1 MKFLY
6 KSVTVKVGALSVL
19 CGLYAFAA
27 TEELQNRNEQETVV
41 FFFDSGFFF
50 SRATSQS
57 PCLHETLMIAA
68 ITNKK

>member
-1 MKFLY
+1 MKFPY

-41 FFFDSGFFF
+41 FFDSGFF

-57 PCLHETLMIAA
+57 LCLHETLMTAA

>member
-1 MKFLY
+1 MKFPY

-41 FFFDSGFFF
+41 FFDSGFFF
-50 SRATSQS
+50 AGNESKSVLARDLDDCSDN
-57 PCLHETLMIAA
+57 E
-68 ITNKK
+68 

>member
-41 FFFDSGFFF
+41 FFLTAVSFFRGQRVKV
-50 SRATSQS
+50 RACTR
-57 PCLHETLMIAA
+57 P
-68 ITNKK
+68 

>member
-1 MKFLY
+1 MKFPY

-41 FFFDSGFFF
+41 FFDSGFFF

-57 PCLHETLMIAA
+57 PCLHKTLMTAA

>member
-41 FFFDSGFFF
+41 FFDSGFFRGQRVKV
-50 SRATSQS
+50 RACTR
-57 PCLHETLMIAA
+57 P
-68 ITNKK
+68 